1 MFFNR
6 YLVKQLVQ
14 NLHHNTHAFSLI
26 KLKLNFQKPKT
37 INLWFG
43 LDTSKIFFWF
53 RFMGEKFKEFI
64 ADFNVFNPNIQLM
77 YQSSKKSIA
86 FLYLYLALCNALHTL
101 NQLIDNNTFNILPHI
116 LSIEKDLLYLVKLK
130 VSVEFVLVKTNFK
143 IIASK

>member
-1 MFFNR
+1 
-6 YLVKQLVQ
+6 
-14 NLHHNTHAFSLI
+14 
-26 KLKLNFQKPKT
+26 
-37 INLWFG
+37 
-43 LDTSKIFFWF
+43 
-53 RFMGEKFKEFI
+53 MGEKFKEFI

-77 YQSSKKSIA
+77 YQSCKKSIA

-101 NQLIDNNTFNILPHI
+101 DQLIDNNIFNILPHI